1 MDERPS
7 EGPVA
12 DPPAPTLALKAPLSG
27 PVVPIDRVPDPVF
40 AHRLLGDGLAID
52 PVSALLL
59 APCDGVVA
67 TIHPG
72 GHAVV
77 LQADAGVEV
86 MVHVGLDTVA
96 LGGRG
101 FVPRVSP
108 GRRVVVGEPLL
119 AFDADLVARSAR
131 SLVTPVVVT
140 SRERVTSLRAAEGF
154 VTAGVD
160 DLLVLG
166 LVAAAGAPT
175 GPLPGEKTRDV
186 RVRRPLGLHA
196 RPAAALAA
204 ASLRFRAEVL
214 VETGT
219 STASARSVVGLLSL
233 GVVHGEV
240 VRLRASGPDAGKAL
254 AALSRVL
261 EAEEG
266 HELAAPLPSTPR
278 AAPRPARVF
287 PGVPAAPGCAAGPVA
302 RLARV
307 EPEVAERGEGER
319 AERRSLDF
327 ALEEAK
333 VQLRA
338 LEARL
343 GADAGSEHAE
353 IFEAHVALLDD
364 PLLLGEAAHEIAAG
378 RSAAWAFR
386 EAVRRYADR
395 ISRIPNP
402 ALAARAADLRD
413 AGSRVLR
420 ILTGTGAAAPSLP
433 EGSIVVAEDLS
444 PSEAA
449 TLGRGGVAGF
459 CTMSGG
465 ATSHAALLARAMGIP
480 AVAGVDAR
488 ALEVPEGTPAVLDG
502 DAGELRLSPDEAE
515 REAIRDRCARRAAR
529 RSADRLA
536 AGEPA
541 VTTDGA
547 RVAVL
552 ANAGSLADAEEAV
565 AAGAEGIGL
574 LRSELLFLDRA
585 NVPSE
590 DEQEA
595 VYRAVAE
602 AVGEGR
608 PIVVRSFDAG
618 GDKPLR
624 WLPLPEEENPALGER
639 GLRVFLDR
647 PDLFRAQ
654 LRALLR
660 VPPGHDVRVTFPMV
674 AMLEEWRDALAAL
687 EEERA
692 RLDAPRRPAGM
703 TVEVASA
710 AILAEAFLGEAGFVT
725 IGTNDLTQFTLAMDR
740 GHPRLSPRADA
751 LDPAVL
757 HLVARTAAAARGRGI
772 PAAVCGAL
780 AGDLAAV
787 PLLLGLGVGELSVGA
802 AQVPSV
808 KARVRELSLEGCR
821 ALAVRALEA
830 TTAAEVR
837 ALLAEPGGSG

>member
-1 MDERPS
+1 MDERPTG
-7 EGPVA
+7 GPAAASAV
-12 DPPAPTLALKAPLSG
+12 PTLALKAPLSG
-27 PVVPIDRVPDPVF
+27 PLVPIEKVPDPVF
-40 AHRLLGDGLAID
+40 AHRLLGDGVAVD
-52 PVSALLL
+52 PVSSLLL

-67 TIHPG
+67 TIHPA
-72 GHAVV
+72 GHAVA
-77 LQADAGVEV
+77 LTSDAGIEV
-86 MVHVGLDTVA
+86 LLHVGLDTVA

-101 FVPRVSP
+101 FVPRVAQ
-108 GRRVVVGEPLL
+108 GRRVVAGEPLL

-140 SRERVTSLRAAEGF
+140 TRERVTAMRVAAGP
-154 VTAGVD
+154 VQAGVD
-160 DLLVLG
+160 DLLVLT
-166 LVAAAGAPT
+166 LVPIDGGVAP
-175 GPLPGEKTRDV
+175 PAPGERTRDV
-186 RVRRPLGLHA
+186 RVHRRLGLHA

-204 ASLRFRAEVL
+204 AARRFRAEVL
-214 VETGT
+214 VETG
-219 STASARSVVGLLSL
+219 SSMANARSVVGLLSL

-240 VRLRASGPDAGKAL
+240 VRLRATGPDAGKAL
-254 AALSRVL
+254 AALARVL
-261 EAEEG
+261 EAVEG
-266 HELAAPLPSTPR
+266 HEPAAPLPSAPR
-278 AAPRPARVF
+278 AARPASRVF
-287 PGVPAAPGCAAGPVA
+287 TGVPAAPGCAAGPVA
-302 RLARV
+302 RLVRE
-307 EPEVAERGEGER
+307 EPEVPEAGEDERT
-319 AERRSLDF
+319 ERRDLDF

-343 GADAGSEHAE
+343 GAEAGSEHAD

-364 PLLLGEAAHEIAAG
+364 PLLLAEAEREIAAG
-378 RSAAWAFR
+378 KSAAWAFR

-395 ISRIPNP
+395 ISSLPNP

-413 AGSRVLR
+413 AGGRVLR
-420 ILTGTGAAAPSLP
+420 ILTGARAATPAPP
-433 EGSIVVAEDLS
+433 EGAVVVAEDLT

-459 CTMSGG
+459 CTVSGG
-465 ATSHAALLARAMGIP
+465 ATSHVALLARSMGIP
-480 AVAGVDAR
+480 AVAGIE
-488 ALEVPEGTPAVLDG
+488 ALALDVGDGTPAVVDG
-502 DAGELRLSPDEAE
+502 DAGELRLSPDETE
-515 REAIRDRCARRAAR
+515 REAIRQRCERRAAR
-529 RSADRLA
+529 RSADRA
-536 AGEPA
+536 AAREPA
-541 VTTDGA
+541 LTADGV

-552 ANAGSLADAEEAV
+552 GNAGSLADAEEAV
-565 AAGAEGIGL
+565 ASGAEGLGL
-574 LRSELLFLDRA
+574 LRTELLFLDRA

-602 AVGEGR
+602 AVGPGR
-608 PIVVRSFDAG
+608 PIVFRTFDAG

-639 GLRVFLDR
+639 GLRVFIDR
-647 PDLFRAQ
+647 PDLLRAQ

-660 VPPGHDVRVTFPMV
+660 LPPEYDVRVTFPMV
-674 AMLEEWRDALAAL
+674 ATLDEWREALAGL

-692 RLDAPRRPAGM
+692 RLGAPRRAAGM

-710 AILAEAFLGEAGFVT
+710 AILAEAFLREAAFAT

-757 HLVARTAAAARGRGI
+757 HLIARTAAAARARGV

-808 KARVRELSLEGCR
+808 KARVREVALEACR
-821 ALAVRALEA
+821 TLAVRALGA
-830 TTAAEVR
+830 TTASEVR
-837 ALLAEPGGSG
+837 ALLGREGVAA

>member
-1 MDERPS
+1 MDERPT
-7 EGPVA
+7 GRPVA
-12 DPPAPTLALKAPLSG
+12 DSAAPTLALKVPLSG
-27 PVVPIDRVPDPVF
+27 PVVPLDRVPDPVF
-40 AHRLLGDGLAID
+40 AHRLLGDGVAVD

-67 TIHPG
+67 TIHPA

-77 LQADAGVEV
+77 ITADAGVEV
-86 MVHVGLDTVA
+86 MLHVGLDTVA

-101 FVPRVSP
+101 FVPRVAA
-108 GRRVVVGEPLL
+108 GRRVVAGEPLL

-140 SRERVTSLRAAEGF
+140 SRERVTSMRAATGF

-160 DLLVLG
+160 DLLVLT
-166 LVAAAGAPT
+166 LVSAPGVPV
-175 GPLPGEKTRDV
+175 GPVPGEKTRDV
-186 RVRRPLGLHA
+186 RVQRPLGLHA

-204 ASLRFRAEVL
+204 AARRFRAEIL

-219 STASARSVVGLLSL
+219 SMANARSVVGLLSL
-233 GVVHGEV
+233 GVVHGEI

-266 HELAAPLPSTPR
+266 HERSAPLPSVL
-278 AAPRPARVF
+278 RPARREARVY

-302 RLARV
+302 RLVRV
-307 EPEVAERGEGER
+307 EPEVAEKGEDER
-319 AERRSLDF
+319 AERRKLDF

-343 GADAGSEHAE
+343 GADAGSEHAD

-364 PLLLGEAAHEIAAG
+364 PLLLGEAGHEIAAG

-386 EAVRRYADR
+386 EAVHRYADR

-413 AGSRVLR
+413 AGGRVLR
-420 ILTGTGAAAPSLP
+420 ILTGTGSAPPSLP

-449 TLGRGGVAGF
+449 TLGRGGAGGF

-465 ATSHAALLARAMGIP
+465 ATSHAALLARSMGIP
-480 AVAGVDAR
+480 SVAGVDAR
-488 ALEVPEGTPAVLDG
+488 ALEVPDGTPAVLDG
-502 DAGELRLSPDEAE
+502 DAGELRLSPGEAE
-515 REAIRDRCARRAAR
+515 REEIRERCARRAAR

-536 AGEPA
+536 ASEPA

-547 RVAVL
+547 RVVVL
-552 ANAGSLADAEEAV
+552 ANAASLADAEEGIAS
-565 AAGAEGIGL
+565 GAEGIGL

-585 NVPSE
+585 NVPTE

-595 VYRAVAE
+595 VYRAIAE
-602 AVGEGR
+602 AVGPGR
-608 PIVVRSFDAG
+608 PIVVRTFDAG

-639 GLRVFLDR
+639 GIRVFIDR
-647 PDLFRAQ
+647 PDLFRTQ

-660 VPPGHDVRVTFPMV
+660 VPAEYDVRVTFPMV
-674 AMLEEWRDALAAL
+674 ATLDEWRDALADL
-687 EEERA
+687 EEERV
-692 RLDAPRRPAGM
+692 RLDAPRRLAGM

-710 AILAEAFLGEAGFVT
+710 AILAEAFLADASFVT
-725 IGTNDLTQFTLAMDR
+725 LGTNDLTQFTLAMDR

-757 HLVARTAAAARGRGI
+757 FLVGRTAAAARKRGI
-772 PAAVCGAL
+772 PASVCGAL

-787 PLLLGLGVGELSVGA
+787 PLLLGLGVSELSVGA

-808 KARVRELSLEGCR
+808 KARVRELSLDACR
-821 ALAVRALEA
+821 SLAVRALGA

-837 ALLAEPGGSG
+837 ALLARAGGAP

>member
-1 MDERPS
+1 MEES
-7 EGPVA
+7 SQGGPGA
-12 DPPAPTLALKAPLSG
+12 ASAEPTLSLKAPLSG
-27 PVVPIDRVPDPVF
+27 PVVPIERVPDPVF
-40 AHRLLGDGLAID
+40 AHRLLGDGAAID

-67 TIHPG
+67 TLHPA
-72 GHAVV
+72 GHAV
-77 LQADAGVEV
+77 AIASDAGIEV
-86 MVHVGLDTVA
+86 LLHVGLDTVA

-101 FVPRVSP
+101 FVPRVAQ
-108 GRRVVVGEPLL
+108 GRRVVAGEPLV

-131 SLVTPVVVT
+131 SLVSPVVVT
-140 SRERVTSLRAAEGF
+140 SRERVKAMRVATGF

-160 DLLVLG
+160 DLLVLTLAGSAG
-166 LVAAAGAPT
+166 LAAGPAPS
-175 GPLPGEKTRDV
+175 EKSRDV
-186 RVRRPLGLHA
+186 KVHRRLGLHA

-204 ASLRFRAEVL
+204 AARRFRAEVL
-214 VETGT
+214 VESGT
-219 STASARSVVGLLSL
+219 SMASARSIVGLLSL

-254 AALSRVL
+254 AALARVL
-261 EAEEG
+261 EATEG
-266 HELAAPLPSTPR
+266 HEPAAPLRETPAPSQR
-278 AAPRPARVF
+278 RARVF
-287 PGVPAAPGCAAGPVA
+287 AGVPAAPGCAAGPVA
-302 RLARV
+302 RLVRE
-307 EPEVAERGEGER
+307 EPEVTERGGDER
-319 AERRSLDF
+319 SERRDLDA

-343 GADAGSEHAE
+343 AAEAGSEHAE

-364 PLLLGEAAHEIAAG
+364 PLLIAEAGHGMAAG
-378 RSAAWAFR
+378 KSAAWAFR

-395 ISRIPNP
+395 ISRLPNP

-413 AGSRVLR
+413 AGGRVLR
-420 ILTGTGAAAPSLP
+420 LLSGQRAAPPVPP
-433 EGSIVVAEDLS
+433 EGSIVVAEDLT

-449 TLGRGGVAGF
+449 TLGRAGIAGF
-459 CTMSGG
+459 CTVSGG
-465 ATSHAALLARAMGIP
+465 ATSHASLLARSLGIP
-480 AVAGVDAR
+480 AVAGIDAGV
-488 ALEVPEGTPAVLDG
+488 LEVPEGTPAVVDG
-502 DAGELRLSPDEAE
+502 DAGELRLSPDEVE
-515 REAIRDRCARRAAR
+515 REEIRERCARRAAR
-529 RSADRLA
+529 RTADRA
-536 AGEPA
+536 AAMEPA
-541 VTTDGA
+541 LTRDGA

-552 ANAGSLADAEEAV
+552 ANAGSLLDAEEAV
-565 AAGAEGIGL
+565 ASGAEGIGL

-585 NVPSE
+585 NVPGE
-590 DEQEA
+590 GEQEA

-602 AVGEGR
+602 AVPGR
-608 PIVVRSFDAG
+608 PIVVRTFDAG

-647 PDLFRAQ
+647 PDLLGAQ

-660 VPPGHDVRVTFPMV
+660 VGADHDVRVTFPMV
-674 AMLEEWRDALAAL
+674 ATLDEWREALRRLAA
-687 EEERA
+687 ERA
-692 RLDAPRRPAGM
+692 SLGVGRAVAGM

-710 AILAEAFLGEAGFVT
+710 AILADSFLRDAAFVT

-757 HLVARTAAAARGRGI
+757 HLVARTAASAGKRGV

-808 KARVRELSLEGCR
+808 KARVREVSMEACR

-837 ALLAEPGGSG
+837 ALLAGGAGA

>member
-1 MDERPS
+1 MD
-7 EGPVA
+7 GPPTGGEA
-12 DPPAPTLALKAPLSG
+12 AAPDEPTLALKAPLSG

-40 AHRLLGDGLAID
+40 AHRLLGDSVAVD
-52 PVSALLL
+52 PVSSVLL

-67 TIHPG
+67 TLHPA
-72 GHAVV
+72 GHAVA
-77 LQADAGVEV
+77 LATDAGVEV
-86 MVHVGLDTVA
+86 LLHVGLDTVA

-101 FVPRVSP
+101 FVPRVAQ
-108 GRRVVVGEPLL
+108 GRRVSAGEPLL

-140 SRERVTSLRAAEGF
+140 SGERVATMRAASGW

-160 DLLVLG
+160 DLLVLT
-166 LVAAAGAPT
+166 LVPLAGAPA
-175 GPLPGEKTRDV
+175 GPAPVEKLRDV
-186 RVRRPLGLHA
+186 RVHRRLGLHA

-204 ASLRFRAEVL
+204 AARRFRAEVL

-219 STASARSVVGLLSL
+219 SMASARSIVGLLSL

-240 VRLRASGPDAGKAL
+240 VRLRATGPDAGKAL
-254 AALSRVL
+254 AVLARVL
-261 EAEEG
+261 EAPDG
-266 HELAAPLPSTPR
+266 HEPAAPLPSSLR
-278 AAPRPARVF
+278 AAPREARVF
-287 PGVPAAPGCAAGPVA
+287 AGVPASPGCAAGPVA
-302 RLARV
+302 RLLRE
-307 EPEVAERGEGER
+307 EPEIAERGEDER
-319 AERRSLDF
+319 TERRELDF

-343 GADAGSEHAE
+343 GAEAGSEHAD
-353 IFEAHVALLDD
+353 IFEAHVALLED
-364 PLLLGEAAHEIAAG
+364 PLLLAEAGHGIAAG

-386 EAVRRYADR
+386 EAVRRYAER
-395 ISRIPNP
+395 ISRLPNP

-413 AGSRVLR
+413 AGGRVLR
-420 ILTGTGAAAPSLP
+420 ILAGARAAPPPPP
-433 EGSIVVAEDLS
+433 EGSVVVAEDLT

-449 TLGRGGVAGF
+449 TLGRGGAAGF
-459 CTMSGG
+459 CTVSGG
-465 ATSHAALLARAMGIP
+465 ATSHVALLARSLGIP
-480 AVAGVDAR
+480 AVAGIEAR
-488 ALEVPEGTPAVLDG
+488 ALEVEAGTPAVVDG
-502 DAGELRLSPDEAE
+502 DAGELRLSPGEEE
-515 REAIRDRCARRAAR
+515 REAIRARCARRAAR
-529 RSADRLA
+529 RDADRRA
-536 AGEPA
+536 AAEPA
-541 VTTDGA
+541 LTTDGA
-547 RVAVL
+547 RVSVL
-552 ANAGSLADAEEAV
+552 ANAGSLVDAEEAV
-565 AAGAEGIGL
+565 ASGAEGIGL

-602 AVGEGR
+602 AVGPGR
-608 PIVVRSFDAG
+608 PVVVRTFDAG

-639 GLRVFLDR
+639 GLRVFIDR
-647 PDLFRAQ
+647 PDLLRAQ

-660 VPPGHDVRVTFPMV
+660 VPPEYDLRVTFPMV
-674 AMLEEWRDALAAL
+674 ATLDEWREALADL

-692 RLDAPRRPAGM
+692 RLGAPGRVAGM

-710 AILAEAFLGEAGFVT
+710 AILAEAFLRDAGFVT

-740 GHPRLSPRADA
+740 SHPRLSPRADA

-757 HLVARTAAAARGRGI
+757 HLVARTAAAARRRGV

-780 AGDLAAV
+780 AGDLSAV
-787 PLLLGLGVGELSVGA
+787 PLLLGLGVGELSVGT

-808 KARVRELSLEGCR
+808 KARVREVSLAECR

-837 ALLAEPGGSG
+837 ALLGGAEGAA

>member
-1 MDERPS
+1 MDEPS
-7 EGPVA
+7 QGGPDA
-12 DPPAPTLALKAPLSG
+12 APAEPTLALKAPLSG
-27 PVVPIDRVPDPVF
+27 PVVPIEKVPDPVF
-40 AHRLLGDGLAID
+40 AHRLLGDGVAID

-67 TIHPG
+67 TIHPA
-72 GHAVV
+72 GHAV
-77 LQADAGVEV
+77 AIASDAGVEV
-86 MVHVGLDTVA
+86 LLHVGLDTVA

-101 FVPRVSP
+101 FVPRVAQ
-108 GRRVVVGEPLL
+108 GRRVVAGEPLL

-131 SLVTPVVVT
+131 SLVSPVVVT
-140 SRERVTSLRAAEGF
+140 SRERVKAMRAATGF
-154 VTAGVD
+154 VTAGAD
-160 DLLVLG
+160 DLLVLT
-166 LVAAAGAPT
+166 LVAMPGLPAGPAPA
-175 GPLPGEKTRDV
+175 EKTRDV
-186 RVRRPLGLHA
+186 KVHRRLGLHA
-196 RPAAALAA
+196 RPAAAVAA
-204 ASLRFRAEVL
+204 AARRFRAEVL

-219 STASARSVVGLLSL
+219 SMASARSIVGLLSL

-254 AALSRVL
+254 AALARVL

-266 HELAAPLPSTPR
+266 HEPAAPLRSAPAPLRPR
-278 AAPRPARVF
+278 ERVF
-287 PGVPAAPGCAAGPVA
+287 AGVPAAPGCAAGPVA
-302 RLARV
+302 RLVRE
-307 EPEVAERGEGER
+307 EPDVAERGSDER
-319 AERRSLDF
+319 TERRDLDA

-343 GADAGSEHAE
+343 AAEAGSEHAE

-364 PLLLGEAAHEIAAG
+364 PLLIAEAEHEIAAG
-378 RSAAWAFR
+378 KSAAWAFR
-386 EAVRRYADR
+386 EAVRQYADR
-395 ISRIPNP
+395 ISRLPNP

-413 AGSRVLR
+413 AGGRVLR
-420 ILTGTGAAAPSLP
+420 LLAGQRAAPPVPP
-433 EGSIVVAEDLS
+433 EGSIVVAEDLT

-449 TLGRGGVAGF
+449 TLGRAGMAGF
-459 CTMSGG
+459 CTVSGG
-465 ATSHAALLARAMGIP
+465 ATSHAALLARSMGIP
-480 AVAGVDAR
+480 SVAGIDAG
-488 ALEVPEGTPAVLDG
+488 ALEVPGGTPAVVDG
-502 DAGELRLSPDEAE
+502 DAGELRLEPDEAE
-515 REAIRDRCARRAAR
+515 RQEIRERCVRRAER
-529 RSADRLA
+529 RSADRA
-536 AGEPA
+536 AAMEPA
-541 VTTDGA
+541 LTRDGV

-552 ANAGSLADAEEAV
+552 GNAGSLADAEEAI
-565 AAGAEGIGL
+565 ASGAEGIGL

-585 NVPSE
+585 NVPTE

-602 AVGEGR
+602 AVPGR
-608 PIVVRSFDAG
+608 PIVVRTFDAG

-639 GLRVFLDR
+639 GLRVFIDR
-647 PDLFRAQ
+647 PDLLRAQ

-660 VPPGHDVRVTFPMV
+660 VGADHDLRVTFPMV
-674 AMLEEWRDALAAL
+674 ATLDEWREALGRLEAEREAL
-687 EEERA
+687 GV
-692 RLDAPRRPAGM
+692 RRTAAGM

-710 AILAEAFLGEAGFVT
+710 AILADAFLRDAAFVT

-757 HLVARTAAAARGRGI
+757 HLVARTAAAARKRGV

-808 KARVRELSLEGCR
+808 KARVREATMESCR

-830 TTAAEVR
+830 STAAEVR
-837 ALLAEPGGSG
+837 ALLAEEAA

>member
-1 MDERPS
+1 M
-7 EGPVA
+7 
-12 DPPAPTLALKAPLSG
+12 LALKAPLSG

-59 APCDGVVA
+59 APCNGVVA

-77 LQADAGVEV
+77 LTADAGVEV
-86 MVHVGLDTVA
+86 LVHVGLDTVA
-96 LGGRG
+96 LAGRG

-108 GRRVVVGEPLL
+108 GRRVVAGEPLL

-154 VTAGVD
+154 VRAGVD
-160 DLLVLG
+160 DLLVLT
-166 LVAAAGAPT
+166 LVPAAGALA
-175 GPLPGEKTRDV
+175 GPVPGEKTRDV

-196 RPAAALAA
+196 RPAAAVAA
-204 ASLRFRAEVL
+204 ASRRFRAEVL
-214 VETGT
+214 VETG
-219 STASARSVVGLLSL
+219 SSVASARSVVGLLSL

-254 AALSRVL
+254 AALARVL

-266 HELAAPLPSTPR
+266 HELAAPLPSS
-278 AAPRPARVF
+278 PRPARGEARVF

-302 RLARV
+302 RLVRV
-307 EPEVAERGEGER
+307 EPEVAEKGEDER
-319 AERRSLDF
+319 TERRRLDV

-364 PLLLGEAAHEIAAG
+364 PLLLGEADHEIAAG

-386 EAVRRYADR
+386 EAVHRYADR

-420 ILTGTGAAAPSLP
+420 VLTGTASSAPSPP

-465 ATSHAALLARAMGIP
+465 ATSHAALLARSMGIP

-488 ALEVPEGTPAVLDG
+488 ALEVPEGTAAVLDG

-529 RSADRLA
+529 RNADRLMA
-536 AGEPA
+536 REPA
-541 VTTDGA
+541 VTKDGA

-608 PIVVRSFDAG
+608 PVVVRTFDAG

-647 PDLFRAQ
+647 PDLLRTQ

-660 VPPGHDVRVTFPMV
+660 VPPEYDVRVTFPMV

-687 EEERA
+687 EDERV
-692 RLDAPRRPAGM
+692 RLDAPRRLAGM

-710 AILAEAFLGEAGFVT
+710 AILADAFLEEAGFVT
-725 IGTNDLTQFTLAMDR
+725 VGTNDLTQFTLAMDR

-757 HLVARTAAAARGRGI
+757 HLVARTAGAARKRGI

-787 PLLLGLGVGELSVGA
+787 PLLLGLGVGELSVGT

-808 KARVRELSLEGCR
+808 KARVRELSLDGCR

-837 ALLAEPGGSG
+837 TLLAGPGSAP

>member
-1 MDERPS
+1 MDEPPT
-7 EGPVA
+7 GGAVA
-12 DPPAPTLALKAPLSG
+12 ASAEPTLVLKAPLSG

-40 AHRLLGDGLAID
+40 AHRLLGDGVAVD
-52 PVSALLL
+52 PVSSLLL
-59 APCDGVVA
+59 APCDGVVV
-67 TIHPG
+67 TIHPS
-72 GHAVV
+72 GHAIA
-77 LQADAGVEV
+77 LAADAGVEV
-86 MVHVGLDTVA
+86 LLHVGLDTVA

-101 FVPRVSP
+101 FVPRVAQ
-108 GRRVVVGEPLL
+108 GRRVVAGEPLL

-140 SRERVTSLRAAEGF
+140 SRERVTSMRFAAGF

-160 DLLVLG
+160 DLLVLT
-166 LVAAAGAPT
+166 LVPAAGLAAGPAPS
-175 GPLPGEKTRDV
+175 EKTRDV
-186 RVRRPLGLHA
+186 KVLRRLGLHA

-204 ASLRFRAEVL
+204 AARRFRAEVL

-219 STASARSVVGLLSL
+219 SMASARSIVGLLSL

-240 VRLRASGPDAGKAL
+240 VRLRATGPDAGKAL
-254 AALSRVL
+254 AVLSRVL
-261 EAEEG
+261 EAAEG
-266 HELAAPLPSTPR
+266 HEPAAPLPS
-278 AAPRPARVF
+278 APRPARRDARVF

-302 RLARV
+302 RLVRE
-307 EPEVAERGEGER
+307 EPEVAETGADER
-319 AERRSLDF
+319 TERRDLDC

-333 VQLRA
+333 VQLLA

-343 GADAGSEHAE
+343 GAEEGGEHAD
-353 IFEAHVALLDD
+353 IFEAHVALLED
-364 PLLLGEAAHEIAAG
+364 PLLLAEAGHEIAAG
-378 RSAAWAFR
+378 KSAAWAFR

-395 ISRIPNP
+395 ISRLPNP

-413 AGSRVLR
+413 AGGRVLR
-420 ILTGTGAAAPSLP
+420 ILAGQTAAPPAPP
-433 EGSIVVAEDLS
+433 EGSILVAEDLT

-449 TLGRGGVAGF
+449 VLGRGGVAGF
-459 CTMSGG
+459 CTVSGG
-465 ATSHAALLARAMGIP
+465 ATSHAALLARSMGIP
-480 AVAGVDAR
+480 AVVGIEAR
-488 ALEVPEGTPAVLDG
+488 VLEVAEGTPAVLDG
-502 DAGELRLSPDEAE
+502 DAGELRLSPGEAE
-515 REAIRDRCARRAAR
+515 REAIRERCERREARRNADR
-529 RSADRLA
+529 RSAL
-536 AGEPA
+536 EPA
-541 VTTDGA
+541 RTTDGV

-552 ANAGSLADAEEAV
+552 ANAGSLVDAEEGIAS
-565 AAGAEGIGL
+565 GAEGIGL

-602 AVGEGR
+602 AVGPGR
-608 PIVVRSFDAG
+608 PIVVRTFDAG

-639 GLRVFLDR
+639 GLRVFIDR

-660 VPPGHDVRVTFPMV
+660 VPPEYDVRVTFPMV
-674 AMLEEWRDALAAL
+674 ATLDEWRWAVADL
-687 EEERA
+687 EEERE
-692 RLDAPRRPAGM
+692 RLGAPRRVAGM

-710 AILAEAFLGEAGFVT
+710 AILAEAFLREAGFVT

-740 GHPRLSPRADA
+740 GHPRLSHRADA

-757 HLVARTAAAARGRGI
+757 HLVARTAAAARRLGL

-808 KARVRELSLEGCR
+808 KARVREVSLDACR
-821 ALAVRALEA
+821 SLALRALEA
-830 TTAAEVR
+830 TTAGEVR
-837 ALLAEPGGSG
+837 SLLATEAVVP

>member
-1 MDERPS
+1 MDEPS
-7 EGPVA
+7 QGGPDA
-12 DPPAPTLALKAPLSG
+12 APAEPTLALKAPLSG
-27 PVVPIDRVPDPVF
+27 PVVPIEKVPDPVF
-40 AHRLLGDGLAID
+40 AHRLLGDGVAID

-67 TIHPG
+67 TIHPA
-72 GHAVV
+72 GHAV
-77 LQADAGVEV
+77 AIASDAGVEV
-86 MVHVGLDTVA
+86 MLHVGLDTVA

-101 FVPRVSP
+101 FVPRVAQ
-108 GRRVVVGEPLL
+108 GRRVVAGEPLL

-140 SRERVTSLRAAEGF
+140 SRERVKAMRTAAGF
-154 VTAGVD
+154 VTAGAD
-160 DLLVLG
+160 DLLVLT
-166 LVAAAGAPT
+166 LVAMPGLPAGPAPA
-175 GPLPGEKTRDV
+175 EKTRDV
-186 RVRRPLGLHA
+186 KVRRRLGLHA

-204 ASLRFRAEVL
+204 AARRFRAEVL

-219 STASARSVVGLLSL
+219 SMASARSIVGLLSL

-254 AALSRVL
+254 AALARVL

-266 HELAAPLPSTPR
+266 HEPAAPLR
-278 AAPRPARVF
+278 AAPAPLRPRERVF
-287 PGVPAAPGCAAGPVA
+287 AGVPAAPGCAAGPVA
-302 RLARV
+302 RLVRE
-307 EPEVAERGEGER
+307 EPEVAERGADER
-319 AERRSLDF
+319 SERRDLDF

-343 GADAGSEHAE
+343 AADAGSEHAE

-364 PLLLGEAAHEIAAG
+364 PLLIAEAEHEIAAG
-378 RSAAWAFR
+378 KSAAWAFR

-395 ISRIPNP
+395 ISRLPNP

-413 AGSRVLR
+413 AGGRVLR
-420 ILTGTGAAAPSLP
+420 LLAGQRAAPPSPP
-433 EGSIVVAEDLS
+433 EGSIVVAEDLT

-449 TLGRGGVAGF
+449 TLGRAGMAGF
-459 CTMSGG
+459 CTVSGG
-465 ATSHAALLARAMGIP
+465 ATSHAALLARSMGIP
-480 AVAGVDAR
+480 SVAGIDAG
-488 ALEVPEGTPAVLDG
+488 ALEVPDGTSAVVDG
-502 DAGELRLSPDEAE
+502 DAGELRLEPDAAE
-515 REAIRDRCARRAAR
+515 REEIRERCARRAAR
-529 RSADRLA
+529 RTADRA
-536 AGEPA
+536 AAMEPA
-541 VTTDGA
+541 LTRDGA
-547 RVAVL
+547 PVAVL
-552 ANAGSLADAEEAV
+552 GNAGSLADAEEAI
-565 AAGAEGIGL
+565 ASDAEGIGL

-602 AVGEGR
+602 AVPGR
-608 PIVVRSFDAG
+608 PIVVRTFDAG

-639 GLRVFLDR
+639 GLRVFIDR
-647 PDLFRAQ
+647 PDLLRAQ

-660 VPPGHDVRVTFPMV
+660 VGADHDLRVTFPMV
-674 AMLEEWRDALAAL
+674 ATLDEWREALGRLEAERAAL
-687 EEERA
+687 GVARRA
-692 RLDAPRRPAGM
+692 VGM

-710 AILAEAFLGEAGFVT
+710 AILADAFLRDAGFVT

-757 HLVARTAAAARGRGI
+757 HLVARTAAAARKRGV

-787 PLLLGLGVGELSVGA
+787 PLLLGLGVSELSVGP

-808 KARVRELSLEGCR
+808 KARVREATMESCR

-830 TTAAEVR
+830 STAAEVR
-837 ALLAEPGGSG
+837 ALLAGESA

>member
-1 MDERPS
+1 MDEPPT
-7 EGPVA
+7 GGAVA
-12 DPPAPTLALKAPLSG
+12 ASAEPTLVLKAPLSG

-40 AHRLLGDGLAID
+40 AHRLLGDGVAVD
-52 PVSALLL
+52 PVSSLLL
-59 APCDGVVA
+59 APCDGVVV
-67 TIHPG
+67 TIHPS
-72 GHAVV
+72 GHAVA
-77 LQADAGVEV
+77 LAADAGVEV
-86 MVHVGLDTVA
+86 LLHVGLDTVA

-101 FVPRVSP
+101 FVPRVAQ
-108 GRRVVVGEPLL
+108 GRRVVAGEPLL

-140 SRERVTSLRAAEGF
+140 SRERVTSMRFAAGF

-160 DLLVLG
+160 DLLVLT
-166 LVAAAGAPT
+166 LVPAAGLAAGPAPS
-175 GPLPGEKTRDV
+175 EKTRDV
-186 RVRRPLGLHA
+186 KVLRRLGLHA

-204 ASLRFRAEVL
+204 AARRFRAEVL

-219 STASARSVVGLLSL
+219 SMASARSIVGLLSL

-240 VRLRASGPDAGKAL
+240 VRLRATGPDAGKAL
-254 AALSRVL
+254 AVLSRVL
-261 EAEEG
+261 EAAEG
-266 HELAAPLPSTPR
+266 HEPAAPLPS
-278 AAPRPARVF
+278 APRPARRDARVF

-302 RLARV
+302 RLVRE
-307 EPEVAERGEGER
+307 EPEVAETGADER
-319 AERRSLDF
+319 TERRDLDC

-333 VQLRA
+333 VQLLA

-343 GADAGSEHAE
+343 GAEEGGEHAD
-353 IFEAHVALLDD
+353 IFEAHVALLED
-364 PLLLGEAAHEIAAG
+364 PLLLAEAGHEIAAG
-378 RSAAWAFR
+378 KSAAWAFR

-395 ISRIPNP
+395 ISRLPNP

-413 AGSRVLR
+413 AGGRVLR
-420 ILTGTGAAAPSLP
+420 ILAGQTAAPPAPP
-433 EGSIVVAEDLS
+433 EGSILVAEDLT

-449 TLGRGGVAGF
+449 VLGRGGVAGF
-459 CTMSGG
+459 CTVSGG
-465 ATSHAALLARAMGIP
+465 ATSHAALLARSMGIP
-480 AVAGVDAR
+480 AVVGIEAR
-488 ALEVPEGTPAVLDG
+488 VLEVAAGPPAGLDG
-502 DAGELRLSPDEAE
+502 DAGELRLSPGEAE
-515 REAIRDRCARRAAR
+515 REAIRERCERREAR
-529 RSADRLA
+529 RSADRRSAL
-536 AGEPA
+536 EPA
-541 VTTDGA
+541 RTTDGV

-552 ANAGSLADAEEAV
+552 ANAGSLVDAEEGIAS
-565 AAGAEGIGL
+565 GAEGIGL

-602 AVGEGR
+602 AVGPGR
-608 PIVVRSFDAG
+608 PIVVRTFDAG

-639 GLRVFLDR
+639 GLRVFIDR

-660 VPPGHDVRVTFPMV
+660 VPPEYDVRVTFPMV
-674 AMLEEWRDALAAL
+674 ATLDEWRWAVADL
-687 EEERA
+687 EEERE
-692 RLDAPRRPAGM
+692 RLGAPRRVAGM

-710 AILAEAFLGEAGFVT
+710 AILAEAFLREAGFVT

-740 GHPRLSPRADA
+740 GHPRLSHRADA

-757 HLVARTAAAARGRGI
+757 HLVARTAAAARRLGL

-780 AGDLAAV
+780 AGDVAAV

-808 KARVRELSLEGCR
+808 KARVREVSLDACR
-821 ALAVRALEA
+821 SLALRALEA
-830 TTAAEVR
+830 TTAGEVR
-837 ALLAEPGGSG
+837 SLLAAEAVVP

>member
-1 MDERPS
+1 MDERPPGGLFAAS
-7 EGPVA
+7 TE
-12 DPPAPTLALKAPLSG
+12 PTLVLKAPLSG
-27 PVVPIDRVPDPVF
+27 PVVPIERVPDPVF
-40 AHRLLGDGLAID
+40 AHRLLGDGVAID
-52 PVSALLL
+52 PVSSLLL

-67 TIHPG
+67 TIHPA
-72 GHAVV
+72 GHAIA
-77 LQADAGVEV
+77 LTTDSGVEV
-86 MVHVGLDTVA
+86 MLHVGLDTVA

-101 FVPRVSP
+101 FVPRVAQ
-108 GRRVVVGEPLL
+108 GRRVVAGEALL

-140 SRERVTSLRAAEGF
+140 SRERVLGMQAATGF
-154 VTAGVD
+154 VMAGVD
-160 DLLVLG
+160 DLLVLR
-166 LVAAAGAPT
+166 LAAVAGVPS
-175 GPLPGEKTRDV
+175 GPVLGEKTRDV
-186 RVRRPLGLHA
+186 RVLRRLGLHA
-196 RPAAALAA
+196 RPAAALASA
-204 ASLRFRAEVL
+204 ARRFRAEVL

-219 STASARSVVGLLSL
+219 SMASARSIVGLLSL
-233 GVVHGEV
+233 GVVHGEI
-240 VRLRASGPDAGKAL
+240 VRLRATGPDAGKAL
-254 AALSRVL
+254 ATLARVL
-261 EAEEG
+261 EAVDGNEPG
-266 HELAAPLPSTPR
+266 APLST
-278 AAPRPARVF
+278 APRVAPRRERVF
-287 PGVPAAPGCAAGPVA
+287 TGVPMAPGCAAGPVA
-302 RLARV
+302 RIVRE
-307 EPEVAERGEGER
+307 EPEVLENGEDERT
-319 AERRSLDF
+319 ERRELDF

-333 VQLRA
+333 VQLRS
-338 LEARL
+338 LEARV
-343 GADAGSEHAE
+343 GAEAGSEHAD
-353 IFEAHVALLDD
+353 IFEAHVGLLDD
-364 PLLLGEAAHEIAAG
+364 PLLLAEAEHEIVAG
-378 RSAAWAFR
+378 KSAAWAFR

-395 ISRIPNP
+395 ISRLPNP

-413 AGSRVLR
+413 AGGRVLR
-420 ILTGTGAAAPSLP
+420 ILVGQRSSPPSPP

-459 CTMSGG
+459 CTVSGG
-465 ATSHAALLARAMGIP
+465 ATSHAALLARSMGIP
-480 AVAGVDAR
+480 AVAGIDAR
-488 ALEVPEGTPAVLDG
+488 ALEIPEGTLAVLDG
-502 DAGELRLSPDEAE
+502 DAAELRLSPDEDE
-515 REAIRDRCARRAAR
+515 REAIRLRCQRRAAR

-536 AGEPA
+536 AAEPA
-541 VTTDGA
+541 LTTDGA

-552 ANAGSLADAEEAV
+552 ANAGSLVDAEEGIAS
-565 AAGAEGIGL
+565 GAEGIGL

-602 AVGEGR
+602 AVGPGR
-608 PIVVRSFDAG
+608 PIVVRTFDAG

-660 VPPGHDVRVTFPMV
+660 VPEEYDVRVTFPMV
-674 AMLEEWRDALAAL
+674 SVLDEWRGATADL
-687 EEERA
+687 EEERE
-692 RLDAPRRPAGM
+692 RLGAPRRRAGM

-710 AILAEAFLGEAGFVT
+710 AILADAFLKEAAFVT

-757 HLVARTAAAARGRGI
+757 HLVGRTCAAARRFGI
-772 PAAVCGAL
+772 PSAVCGAL
-780 AGDLAAV
+780 AGDLAAI

-802 AQVPSV
+802 GQVPSV
-808 KARVRELSLEGCR
+808 KARVREVSFHACR

-837 ALLAEPGGSG
+837 ALLSAAGGAP

>member
-1 MDERPS
+1 MDERPT
-7 EGPVA
+7 GGAVA
-12 DPPAPTLALKAPLSG
+12 ASAEPILVLKAPLSG
-27 PVVPIDRVPDPVF
+27 PVVPIDKVPDPVF
-40 AHRLLGDGLAID
+40 AHRLLGDGAAVD
-52 PVSALLL
+52 PVSSLLL

-67 TIHPG
+67 TIHPS
-72 GHAVV
+72 GHAIA
-77 LQADAGVEV
+77 LAADAGVEV
-86 MVHVGLDTVA
+86 LLHVGLDTVA

-101 FVPRVSP
+101 FVPRVAQ
-108 GRRVVVGEPLL
+108 GRRVVAGEPLL

-140 SRERVTSLRAAEGF
+140 SRERVTSMRIAAGF

-160 DLLVLG
+160 DLIVLTLVP
-166 LVAAAGAPT
+166 AAGLAAGPAPA
-175 GPLPGEKTRDV
+175 EKTRDV
-186 RVRRPLGLHA
+186 KVLRRLGLHA

-204 ASLRFRAEVL
+204 AARRFRAEVL

-219 STASARSVVGLLSL
+219 SMASARSIVGVLSL

-240 VRLRASGPDAGKAL
+240 VRLRATGPDAGKAL
-254 AALSRVL
+254 AVLSRVL
-261 EAEEG
+261 EAAEG
-266 HELAAPLPSTPR
+266 HEPAAPLPS
-278 AAPRPARVF
+278 APRPARRDARVL
-287 PGVPAAPGCAAGPVA
+287 PGVPAAPGCAAGPIAHLV
-302 RLARV
+302 RE
-307 EPEVAERGEGER
+307 EPEVAEAGADER
-319 AERRSLDF
+319 TERRDLDF

-333 VQLRA
+333 VQLLA

-343 GADAGSEHAE
+343 GAEEGGEHAD
-353 IFEAHVALLDD
+353 IFEAHVALLED
-364 PLLLGEAAHEIAAG
+364 PLLLAEAGHEIAAG

-395 ISRIPNP
+395 ISSLPNP

-413 AGSRVLR
+413 AGGRVLR
-420 ILTGTGAAAPSLP
+420 ILAGQTAAPPAPP
-433 EGSIVVAEDLS
+433 EGSILVAEDLS

-449 TLGRGGVAGF
+449 VLGRGGVAGF
-459 CTMSGG
+459 CTVSGG
-465 ATSHAALLARAMGIP
+465 ATSHAALLARSMGIP
-480 AVAGVDAR
+480 AVVGIEAR
-488 ALEVPEGTPAVLDG
+488 VLEVAEGTPAVLDG
-502 DAGELRLSPDEAE
+502 DAGELRLSPGEAE
-515 REAIRDRCARRAAR
+515 REAIRERCERREAR
-529 RSADRLA
+529 RSAERRSA
-536 AGEPA
+536 MEPA
-541 VTTDGA
+541 RTTDGV

-552 ANAGSLADAEEAV
+552 ANAGSLVDAEEGIAS
-565 AAGAEGIGL
+565 GAEGIGL

-602 AVGEGR
+602 AVGPGR
-608 PIVVRSFDAG
+608 PIVVRTFDAG

-639 GLRVFLDR
+639 GLRVFIDR

-660 VPPGHDVRVTFPMV
+660 VPAEYDVRVTFPMV
-674 AMLEEWRDALAAL
+674 ATLDEWRWAVADL
-687 EEERA
+687 EEERE
-692 RLDAPRRPAGM
+692 RLGAPRRVAGM

-710 AILAEAFLGEAGFVT
+710 AILAEAFLREAGFVT

-740 GHPRLSPRADA
+740 GHPRLSHRADA

-757 HLVARTAAAARGRGI
+757 HLVARTAAAARRLGL

-780 AGDLAAV
+780 AGDVAAV

-808 KARVRELSLEGCR
+808 KARVREVSLDACR
-821 ALAVRALEA
+821 SLALRALEA
-830 TTAAEVR
+830 TTAGEVR
-837 ALLAEPGGSG
+837 SLLATEATVP

>member
-1 MDERPS
+1 MDEIFKG
-7 EGPVA
+7 GPA
-12 DPPAPTLALKAPLSG
+12 PAEPTLALKAPLSG
-27 PVVPIDRVPDPVF
+27 PVVPIDMVPDPVF
-40 AHRLLGDGLAID
+40 AHRLLGDGVAVD
-52 PVSALLL
+52 PVSSLLL

-67 TIHPG
+67 TIHPA

-77 LQADAGVEV
+77 LTADAGIEV
-86 MVHVGLDTVA
+86 MLHVGLDTVA

-101 FVPRVSP
+101 FVPRVAQ
-108 GRRVVVGEPLL
+108 GRRVVAGEPLL

-140 SRERVTSLRAAEGF
+140 SRERVKVMRAATGF

-160 DLLVLG
+160 DLLVLT
-166 LVAAAGAPT
+166 LVPVAGFTPGPAPA
-175 GPLPGEKTRDV
+175 EKTRDV
-186 RVRRPLGLHA
+186 RVHRRLGLHA
-196 RPAAALAA
+196 RPAAALAGA
-204 ASLRFRAEVL
+204 ARRFRAEVL

-219 STASARSVVGLLSL
+219 SMASARSIVGLLSL

-240 VRLRASGPDAGKAL
+240 VRLRATGPDAGKAL
-254 AALSRVL
+254 AALARVL
-261 EAEEG
+261 EAVDG
-266 HELAAPLPSTPR
+266 HELAAPLPSAPR
-278 AAPRPARVF
+278 AARPESRVF
-287 PGVPAAPGCAAGPVA
+287 AGVPMAPGCAAGPVA
-302 RLARV
+302 RLVRE
-307 EPEVAERGEGER
+307 EPEIAEKGGDER
-319 AERRSLDF
+319 TERRDLDF

-343 GADAGSEHAE
+343 GAEAGSDHAD
-353 IFEAHVALLDD
+353 IFEAHVGLLED
-364 PLLLGEAAHEIAAG
+364 PLLLAEAEHGIAGGKSAG
-378 RSAAWAFR
+378 HAFR
-386 EAVRRYADR
+386 EAVHRFADR
-395 ISRIPNP
+395 IARLPNP

-413 AGSRVLR
+413 AGGRVLR
-420 ILTGTGAAAPSLP
+420 ILAGQQSASPSP
-433 EGSIVVAEDLS
+433 AEGSIVVAEDLT

-449 TLGRGGVAGF
+449 TLGRGGIAGF
-459 CTMSGG
+459 CTVSGG
-465 ATSHAALLARAMGIP
+465 ATSHAALLARGLGIP
-480 AVAGVDAR
+480 AVAGIDAR
-488 ALEVPEGTPAVLDG
+488 ALEVPDGTPAVLDG
-502 DAGELRLSPDEAE
+502 DAGELRLAPGDAE
-515 REAIRDRCARRAAR
+515 RESIRERCARRAR
-529 RSADRLA
+529 RREADRLA
-536 AGEPA
+536 AMEPA
-541 VTTDGA
+541 VTADGA

-552 ANAGSLADAEEAV
+552 ANVGSLVDAEEATGL
-565 AAGAEGIGL
+565 GAEGIGL

-602 AVGEGR
+602 AVGPGR
-608 PIVVRSFDAG
+608 PIVVRTFDVG
-618 GDKPLR
+618 GDKPMR

-660 VPPGHDVRVTFPMV
+660 VPEELDVRVTFPMV
-674 AMLEEWRDALAAL
+674 AMLDEWREALAAL
-687 EEERA
+687 EEERG
-692 RLDAPRRPAGM
+692 RLDVPRRRAGM

-710 AILAEAFLGEAGFVT
+710 AILAEAFLAEASFVT

-757 HLVARTAAAARGRGI
+757 HLVARTCAAARKAGI

-787 PLLLGLGVGELSVGA
+787 PLLLGLGVGELSVGG
-802 AQVPSV
+802 AQVASV
-808 KARVRELSLEGCR
+808 KARVREVSLDACR

-830 TTAAEVR
+830 TTATEVR
-837 ALLAEPGGSG
+837 ALLAAGGSTP